1 MQRAKY
7 VRLYADKTGESH
19 FEDLEITLNP
29 ADFAPPAE
37 PLNIAQFL
45 PTAQSLWV
53 GGPPGWAG
61 DKRHPSPQRQ
71 IFCTLQGEYEVTA
84 SDGEIGR
91 FPIGSLLILEDTWGQ
106 GHSTRIK
113 SEDGVLIFGVK
124 LADSSQNDWRAL
136 CTGYS
141 YFKALTGINVPA

>member
-1 MQRAKY
+1 MQKAKY
-7 VRLYADKTGESH
+7 IRLYADEKGESH
-19 FEDLEITLNP
+19 FEDLEITLTP

-37 PLNIAQFL
+37 PLNIARFL

-61 DKRHPSPQRQ
+61 DKPHPSPQRQ

-84 SDGEIGR
+84 SDGEVRR
-91 FPIGSLLILEDTWGQ
+91 FPIGSLLILEDTRGQ

-113 SEDGVLIFGVK
+113 SQDGVLIFGVK
-124 LADSSQNDWRAL
+124 PADS
-136 CTGYS
+136 
-141 YFKALTGINVPA
+141 I